1 MIPTIL
7 TLIVQLLPG
16 ILQETGMSA
25 NMSTLIAKLGGA
37 IPGLIT
43 SLTAGKGATADFMAI
58 LAALKQEIAVLAA
71 TTNLSP
77 KGLEMVASLDNALAA
92 ALAGYAAAQTKTDP
106 NSLTDLP
113 ETLPIA

>member
-1 MIPTIL
+1 MISSIL
-7 TLIVQLLPG
+7 MLIVQLLPG

-25 NMSTLIAKLGGA
+25 SMSTLIGQLGGA

-43 SLTAGKGATADFMAI
+43 SLTAGQGVTADFMAI

-77 KGLEMVASLDNALAA
+77 KALEMVASLDTALAA
-92 ALAGYAAAQTKTDP
+92 ALAGYTAAQTKTDP

-113 ETLPIA
+113 ETLPNA